1 MLFKISQ
8 EDVFEDNPHLSILP
22 QFKGITSDEFKFVAL
37 YADWKSPY
45 KNLPQ
50 EQRYLRALESVSE
63 IRQDKVEPY
72 IWAYQQMQG
81 IGSERESLD
90 ALEAAL
96 TEIRRRLKLASEL
109 EADEIKKLSSSL
121 IDLTKQRKA
130 IELIINE
137 ELNIEATSVDDKDE
151 MSSID
156 NFYS

>member
-1 MLFKISQ
+1 MLFKISKS
-8 EDVFEDNPHLSILP
+8 DVFEDNPHISILP
-22 QFKGITSDEFKFVAL
+22 QFKGITSEEFKFVAL

-50 EQRYLRALESVSE
+50 EQRYSRALESVSE

-96 TEIRRRLKLASEL
+96 TEIRKRLKLASEL

-121 IDLTKQRKA
+121 IELTKQRKA